1 MIPLAMH
8 MVLVTVIF
16 LVKFTWRMATVLVKP
31 TLMVEWQRQQVL
43 LALNLVA

>member
-1 MIPLAMH
+1 

-16 LVKFTWRMATVLVKP
+16 LVKFTRRMATVLVKP